1 MRRFMPHLMTI
12 ATYPPSWVVIAV
24 VAVAEI
30 GTAVWF
36 QPSAV
41 VLVPAIGVGAILLV
55 LWPILLVRSPEFEG
69 LLDRSRHASSMEVF
83 ARRLDGCYPSF
94 APAATDCWAIAERI
108 RREPGSD
115 TSGQEVDLPLQKLI
129 KLTESHVNFY
139 ARSRQ
144 FGDSEQKKE
153 MQVRLLKQVDH
164 VENTR
169 TSLLR
174 LGGHLTILHLDTA
187 GREEIGNE
195 LKSIN
200 RGLEEAVRELDEI
213 LTI

>member
-1 MRRFMPHLMTI
+1 
-12 ATYPPSWVVIAV
+12 
-24 VAVAEI
+24 
-30 GTAVWF
+30 
-36 QPSAV
+36 
-41 VLVPAIGVGAILLV
+41 
-55 LWPILLVRSPEFEG
+55 
-69 LLDRSRHASSMEVF
+69 MEVF
-83 ARRLDGCYPSF
+83 ARRLEGCYPFF

-108 RREPGSD
+108 QGEFGAEGF
-115 TSGQEVDLPLQKLI
+115 GQEVDLALEKLI
-129 KLTESHVNFY
+129 KLTESHVKFY

-144 FGDSEQKKE
+144 FGDSEQKIE
-153 MQVRLLKQVDH
+153 MEVRLLKQVDH

-174 LGGHLTILHLDTA
+174 LGGHLTILHLDAA

>member
-1 MRRFMPHLMTI
+1 MTI
-12 ATYPPSWVVIAV
+12 VTYPPTWVVFAV

-36 QPSAV
+36 QPPAA
-41 VLVPAIGVGAILLV
+41 VLVLAIGAGAILLI
-55 LWPILLVRSPEFEG
+55 LWPFLLVRSPEFEE
-69 LLDRSRHASSMEVF
+69 LLDRSRHAYSMEAF
-83 ARRLDGCYPSF
+83 ASRLEGSYPSF

-108 RREPGSD
+108 RGEFGAEGFGR
-115 TSGQEVDLPLQKLI
+115 EVDLALEKLI
-129 KLTESHVNFY
+129 KLTESHVKFY

-153 MQVRLLKQVDH
+153 MEVRLLKQVDH